1 MDWKFAGELLSAA
14 SGALLI
20 LPALGLNKH
29 LRAIKVSQDK
39 LALGATALSR
49 AIADKVA
56 PVLQEAKIP
65 DWSERDQ
72 RLLILGVFSFVASSV
87 IKLFVE

>member
-1 MDWKFAGELLSAA
+1 MDWKFVGELLSVA

-39 LALGATALSR
+39 LALGATKLSQ
-49 AIADKVA
+49 AIANKVA
-56 PVLQEAKIP
+56 PVLEEAKMP
-65 DWSERDQ
+65 AWSERDQ
-72 RLLILGVFSFVASSV
+72 WLLILGVGSFVVSSL